1 MLLFFKSWCENIIVG
16 VLISVI
22 IEMICPERFL
32 KYVKIVVG
40 VFIMYLIISPI
51 ISKINYYIEKGNLD
65 DIAVY
70 SKELVEDS
78 KNININNNSFDNNIN
93 VINKIFID
101 GVIINIREKI
111 KEKLNET
118 VEIDIEYDI
127 EKNEIIKIKVSGNI
141 IDAKQIKN
149 IILEELDV
157 NENIIFVN

>member
-1 MLLFFKSWCENIIVG
+1 MLLFFKLWCENIIVG

-32 KYVKIVVG
+32 KYVKIIVG

-51 ISKINYYIEKGNLD
+51 ISKINYFIEKGNLD

-70 SKELVEDS
+70 SKELMEDC
-78 KNININNNSFDNNIN
+78 KINLNDNNLDNN
-93 VINKIFID
+93 VNIINKTFID
-101 GVIINIREKI
+101 GVIINIREKV
-111 KEKLNET
+111 KEKLNEA

-141 IDAKQIKN
+141 TDEKKIKN

-157 NENIIFVN
+157 NENIIFIN